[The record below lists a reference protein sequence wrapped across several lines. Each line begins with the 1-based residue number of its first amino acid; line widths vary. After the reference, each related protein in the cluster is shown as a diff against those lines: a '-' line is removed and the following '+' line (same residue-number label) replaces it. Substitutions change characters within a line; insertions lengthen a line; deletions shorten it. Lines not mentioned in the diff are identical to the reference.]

1 MKPILDPELPA
12 SDRALMAAHPQF
24 LNTPIAAPRWGG
36 RVPADAWASL
46 LSASLWGFLPAL
58 IAPLYGRL
66 ALVGGLILQAGLLTL
81 WIGYGFTTMFL
92 TGLGLE
98 LIVFLLLLA
107 LAGESPVS
115 RLARR
120 HRGRFR
126 LAGDFE
132 PEDAALME
140 RTQTAVATV
149 LESKVNEAGLL
160 DDIANR
166 VTLPRQEWEIAETL
180 TEMTRLRREQRSVR
194 RGKVTDRIST
204 MLATHADALRVATES
219 LTQRVD
225 ALEDYALRTMAAD
238 EAYTE
243 WQTLQDMAEDS
254 DAYRELL
261 ARTVRDRLA
270 AGELDAMSERARL
283 VEAALRESVKDAR
296 RAGLVLL
303 PEAS

>member
-1 MKPILDPELPA
+1 MNPILDPELPA
-12 SDRALMAAHPQF
+12 SDRAKMAAHPEF
-24 LNTPIAAPRWGG
+24 LNTPQARPRWGG

-58 IAPLYGRL
+58 VAPLYGRL
-66 ALVGGLILQAGLLTL
+66 ALIGGLLLQAGLLAV
-81 WIGYGFTTMFL
+81 WIGYGFTAMFL
-92 TGLGLE
+92 TGLTIE
-98 LIVFLLLLA
+98 LVAFLLLLA
-107 LAGESPVS
+107 LSGESPVS

-126 LAGDFE
+126 LAADFDR
-132 PEDAALME
+132 EDAALMK
-140 RTQTAVATV
+140 RAQAAVAAV

-180 TEMTRLRREQRSVR
+180 AEMTRLRREQRSVR
-194 RGKVTDRIST
+194 KGKVTDRIST
-204 MLATHADALRVATES
+204 MLDSHQDALRLAAES
-219 LTQRVD
+219 LAERVD

-238 EAYTE
+238 EAYVE
-243 WQTLQDMAEDS
+243 WRTLQDLAEDS

-270 AGELDAMSERARL
+270 AGEIDAMTERARL

>member
-1 MKPILDPELPA
+1 MNPILDPELPA
-12 SDRALMAAHPQF
+12 SDRALMTAHPEF
-24 LNTPIAAPRWGG
+24 LGTPHTRPRWGG
-36 RVPADAWASL
+36 RVPADAWTGL

-66 ALVGGLILQAGLLTL
+66 ALIGGLLLQAALLTL
-81 WIGYGFTTMFL
+81 WIGYGFTAMFL
-92 TGLGLE
+92 TGLAIE
-98 LIVFLLLLA
+98 LVALLLLLA
-107 LAGESPVS
+107 LSGESPVS

-120 HRGRFR
+120 HRGRF
-126 LAGDFE
+126 LLGADFD
-132 PEDAALME
+132 PADAALME
-140 RTQTAVATV
+140 RAQAAVAAV

-180 TEMTRLRREQRSVR
+180 AEMSRLRREQQAVR

-204 MLATHADALRVATES
+204 MLDSHADALRLAAES
-219 LTQRVD
+219 LGERVD

-243 WQTLQDMAEDS
+243 WRTLQDLAEDS

-270 AGELDAMSERARL
+270 TGELDAMTERARL